1 MNDNKFTP
9 HEDGE
14 DRGYFGS
21 ILMDDG
27 AGRCYVKT
35 PYFRDKI
42 DAEKYTRLLCEAND
56 VQYDYYRNIHYR
68 RGEWGYTS
76 KLKEIV
82 GESVRGMVY
91 DYVGDG
97 WSIDLDHGRMGFLH
111 DNDIPSD
118 GVKVGEELMFDVNA
132 YDPIKNKLM
141 VTIKKE
147 K

>member
-9 HEDGE
+9 NEDGE
-14 DRGYFGS
+14 ERGYFGS

-35 PYFRDKI
+35 PYFRDKL

-68 RGEWGYTS
+68 RGEWDYTS

-97 WSIDLDHGRMGFLH
+97 WEIDLDHGRRGFLH
-111 DNDIPSD
+111 EDDAPN
-118 GVKVGEELMFDVNA
+118 GVKIGEELMFHVREYN
-132 YDPIKNKLM
+132 PTKLQLNL
-141 VTIKKE
+141 TITK
-147 K
+147 

>member
-9 HEDGE
+9 CEDGE
-14 DRGYFGS
+14 DQGYYGS
-21 ILMDDG
+21 IFIDDG
-27 AGRCYVKT
+27 AGRCYVRT
-35 PYFRDKI
+35 PYFKDKL
-42 DAEKYTRLLCEAND
+42 DAEKYTRELCEANGAKY
-56 VQYDYYRNIHYR
+56 QYETNIWYH
-68 RGEWGYTS
+68 RGVWNYTR

-97 WSIDLDHGRMGFLH
+97 WEIDLDHGRMGFLH

-118 GVKVGEELMFDVNA
+118 GVKVGEELMFDVHA
-132 YDPIKNKLM
+132 YDPTKHKLM